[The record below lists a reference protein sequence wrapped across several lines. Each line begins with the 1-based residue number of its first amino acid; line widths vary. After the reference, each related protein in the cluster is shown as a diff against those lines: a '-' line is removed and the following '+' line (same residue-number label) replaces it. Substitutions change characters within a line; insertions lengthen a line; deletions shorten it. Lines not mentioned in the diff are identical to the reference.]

1 MSPCCCSTQSSAGHR
16 AWVCPQCGRA
26 SADGGKC
33 PLDDTRLEEAPD
45 AADLAI
51 HHALAHGGAVVR
63 LGAGALGDAAGV
75 GAILRF

>member
-1 MSPCCCSTQSSAGHR
+1 DESSGGHQ
-16 AWVCPQCGRA
+16 AWQCPQCGRA

-33 PLDDTRLEEAPD
+33 PLDGTKLEQRDD

-51 HHALAHGGAVVR
+51 HQTVLHGGSLVW
-63 LGAGALGDAAGV
+63 LGAGALADADGI